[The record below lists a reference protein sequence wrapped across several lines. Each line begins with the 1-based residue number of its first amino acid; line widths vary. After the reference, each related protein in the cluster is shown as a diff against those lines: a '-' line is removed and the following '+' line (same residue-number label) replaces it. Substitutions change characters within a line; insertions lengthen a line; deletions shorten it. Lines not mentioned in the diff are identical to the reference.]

1 METSRPDDWH
11 TLTEGAAEAH
21 ASADLRDAVAYAPI
35 PDRPGVCR
43 FAFFRNNRLSFGGEA
58 DEGFMASLADAFMR
72 GGFRPYAGILLDI
85 GVEEWMKTNGG
96 GRVPSD
102 KERNGR

>member
-1 METSRPDDWH
+1 METSRADDWH
-11 TLTEGAAEAH
+11 EFEEGGAKAY

-35 PDRPGVCR
+35 PERPGMYR

-58 DEGFMASLADAFMR
+58 DEGFMASMADSFMA
-72 GGFRPYAGILLDI
+72 GGFRPYAGILLDV
-85 GVEEWMKTNGG
+85 GVEQWMKTNGG
-96 GRVPSD
+96 GRVPPD